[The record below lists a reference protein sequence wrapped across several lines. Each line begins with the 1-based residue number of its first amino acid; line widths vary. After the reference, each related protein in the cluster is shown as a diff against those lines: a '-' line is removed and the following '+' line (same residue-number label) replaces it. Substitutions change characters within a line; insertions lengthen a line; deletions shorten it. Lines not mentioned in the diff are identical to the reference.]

1 MLRRRTRGT
10 ILVHA
15 AVLAV
20 LVGLGAR
27 AQVLSDDVD
36 ADLEL
41 LLTRS
46 TGDAAD
52 SVEGYFGEH
61 NTMALDGESPNLGP
75 RPHAPAPPP
84 ALGSQVVSSF
94 LFPAESALD
103 ATQGKMDGFFSQLP
117 YKCHLAEV
125 ASVGD

>member
-1 MLRRRTRGT
+1 MW
-10 ILVHA
+10 VHA

-20 LVGLGAR
+20 LLGLGAR

-61 NTMALDGESPNLGP
+61 NTMALDGAPPSLGP
-75 RPHAPAPPP
+75 GPLAPHQPSEAN
-84 ALGSQVVSSF
+84 
-94 LFPAESALD
+94 
-103 ATQGKMDGFFSQLP
+103 
-117 YKCHLAEV
+117 
-125 ASVGD
+125 

>member
-1 MLRRRTRGT
+1 MRGMMRGT

-15 AVLAV
+15 AVLVV
-20 LVGLGAR
+20 LVGLGAQ

-61 NTMALDGESPNLGP
+61 NTMALDGASPNLGP
-75 RPHAPAPPP
+75 RPHAPAHPP
-84 ALGSQVVSSF
+84 ALGSQVVYCF
-94 LFPAESALD
+94 CFPRNRLVEL
-103 ATQGKMDGFFSQLP
+103 
-117 YKCHLAEV
+117 
-125 ASVGD
+125 